1 MNNKETNNLNN
12 INNFN
17 GSRVNNIAPSG
28 ASIKSI
34 LKSGGF
40 RTMEDN
46 KKLFFRTVESISN
59 SRTVEILGG
68 LGSTSV
74 KEDAINVLGELWKQL
89 QSAMSGMSDSVTV
102 MNFDMDTTNF
112 GDVV

>member
-17 GSRVNNIAPSG
+17 GSRANIAPSG

-46 KKLFFRTVESISN
+46 KKLFFRTVEMISN

-68 LGSTSV
+68 LGTTAA
-74 KEDAINVLGELWKQL
+74 KEEAINILGELWK
-89 QSAMSGMSDSVTV
+89 
-102 MNFDMDTTNF
+102 
-112 GDVV
+112 